1 MSIRNTVGQ
10 NIRRLRTM
18 RGWTQEVLAEAAGV
32 HRTYVGSVERGE
44 RNMGLDNLE
53 RFAEALGVSPKRL
66 VTPDD
71 G

>member
-1 MSIRNTVGQ
+1 
-10 NIRRLRTM
+10 M